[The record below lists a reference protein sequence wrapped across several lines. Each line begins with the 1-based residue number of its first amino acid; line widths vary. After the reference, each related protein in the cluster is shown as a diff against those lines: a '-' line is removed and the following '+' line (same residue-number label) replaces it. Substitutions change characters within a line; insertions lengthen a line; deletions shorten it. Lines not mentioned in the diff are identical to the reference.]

1 VKSAEAGF
9 TLVEMLVSLALL
21 ALLSVFMV
29 TGLRFSSQVKSAE
42 ARVEV
47 LSQTDGARRHLR
59 QTLAGA
65 QNFTTAF
72 SEQSETLSFIGTAS
86 DLTLTAPLDDRVAVG
101 GLYRLTYEMDQQN
114 LVLRYHL
121 FRFGEASPPE
131 SSIIILE
138 NISALALR
146 YLSNGTWRD
155 SWNDPA
161 RAPQAVEINVIF
173 TESERRKWSPLVVN
187 LPLSGEL

>member
-1 VKSAEAGF
+1 MKSEAGF

-29 TGLRFSSQVKSAE
+29 TGLRFSSQVKTVE
-42 ARVEV
+42 ARVEL

-72 SEQSETLSFIGTAS
+72 SEQSETLSFIGTAQS
-86 DLTLTAPLDDRVAVG
+86 LTLTAPLDDRVAVG
-101 GLYRLTYEMDQQN
+101 GLYRLTYEVNQQN

-121 FRFGEASPPE
+121 FRFGDAPPLE
-131 SSIIILE
+131 SSIVLLE
-138 NISALALR
+138 NVSALSLR
-146 YLSNGTWRD
+146 YLAKSTWRD
-155 SWNDPA
+155 SWNESVS
-161 RAPQAVEINVIF
+161 APQAVEISVSF
-173 TESERRKWSPLVVN
+173 ADGDRRQWPPLVVS
-187 LPLSGEL
+187 LPLSGT